1 MAQARLRSYVA
12 AEIQKQ
18 RANDIDPHVRDIYAV
33 LGDCLLALQ
42 GMDKRLTTLRADLN
56 QLKAERHAKADQA
69 ESGEDGEAADPD

>member
-18 RANDIDPHVRDIYAV
+18 SASINPQVDEIYAV

-42 GMDKRLTTLRADLN
+42 DIDRRVKTLRADLN
-56 QLKAERHAKADQA
+56 QLKAEFNAKADQTK
-69 ESGEDGEAADPD
+69 SGEDGEAADPD